1 MSNKQS
7 RRSRSACE
15 RCSTLTDTRQ
25 WPPCEPTD
33 RRESPGSRRS
43 SRTANWS
50 LARCRTRA
58 RARTCAG
65 TRGSPC
71 TAPRSTRSRAPRR
84 SGRGRRRSPAGRSL
98 PDRSPKDKTATA
110 STPNAASGSTFA
122 PAPTGASPALTAEQA
137 WADYVKVAGGS
148 TSIPSVANVQLGFV
162 TWPSGLA
169 DAPNAGSETI
179 SNGVAYLAL
188 NELAYGYSEPS
199 PCPPQNNI
207 ATPGESSA
215 ASNSSFSCI
224 DWLFVD
230 ANTGQ
235 QIMETWQNVG

>member
-1 MSNKQS
+1 VK
-7 RRSRSACE
+7 
-15 RCSTLTDTRQ
+15 L
-25 WPPCEPTD
+25 
-33 RRESPGSRRS
+33 
-43 SRTANWS
+43 
-50 LARCRTRA
+50 
-58 RARTCAG
+58 
-65 TRGSPC
+65 
-71 TAPRSTRSRAPRR
+71 
-84 SGRGRRRSPAGRSL
+84 RRRRRIYYLAAVIVLLATGFFIVRRAVVSAHAVTVSPV
-98 PDRSPKDKTATA
+98 KDTIVV
-110 STPNAASGSTFA
+110 NAASGSTFA
-122 PAPTGASPALTAEQA
+122 PAPTGASPALTAERA

-215 ASNSSFSCI
+215 ASSSSSGSCI